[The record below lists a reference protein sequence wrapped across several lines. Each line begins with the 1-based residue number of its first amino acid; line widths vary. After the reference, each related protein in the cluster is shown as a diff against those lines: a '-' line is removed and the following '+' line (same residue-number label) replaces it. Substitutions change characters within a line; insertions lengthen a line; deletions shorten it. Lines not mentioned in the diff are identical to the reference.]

1 VSRALLTDRDGVVEY
16 LERAQL
22 SATLADT
29 LELIAVREVTA
40 GNMNRVFIAEGP
52 LGSLALKQAPPFINV
67 IGESAPMD
75 PSRIGAEARAYRQ
88 LARLAPDTVPAIAH
102 LDLDEFV
109 MVMEDLSELTVL
121 RDGLV
126 DQIAARLAGGTTAEI
141 DCGAVGTVVGR
152 FIGELT
158 RATSEASLGGIAFE
172 KLTRESSNP
181 DLCALTIKYVFG
193 EPYRDV
199 ANNHWVPELDD
210 RVRRLWG
217 DEAVA
222 AAVQTVTEVF
232 AGSAQGLIHGDLHT
246 GSVMLRIP
254 NEGHDLDVKV
264 FDPEFSFV
272 GPIGMDLGLFW
283 ANMRIAAIA
292 AAAAGQSDLAAMRDS
307 AVDTS
312 RAAFRAVWQDDTSSN
327 FLDQVDREAWAF
339 AGAEMI
345 RRVIGVARAAD
356 LEMLPAVQR
365 AAASVAV
372 FDEARSFLLDPSTG
386 TVSRI

>member
-1 VSRALLTDRDGVVEY
+1 MSSGLLTDRDGVVAY
-16 LERAQL
+16 LEFAHL
-22 SATLADT
+22 SATLADEADHIT
-29 LELIAVREVTA
+29 VREVTA

-52 LGSLALKQAPPFINV
+52 LGSLAIKQAPPFINV
-67 IGESAPMD
+67 IGEGAPMD
-75 PSRIGAEARAYRQ
+75 PSRIGAEARAYAQ

-102 LDLDEFV
+102 LDLDEYV

-126 DQIAARLAGGTTAEI
+126 DQVTARLAGEATSEI
-141 DCGAVGTVVGR
+141 DCAAIGSVVGR

-158 RATSEASLGGIAFE
+158 FSTSETSLGRSAFE
-172 KLTRESSNP
+172 ELTRESSNP
-181 DLCALTIKYVFG
+181 DLCALTLQYVLG

-199 ANNHWVPELDD
+199 ANNHWVPALEG
-210 RVRRLWG
+210 RVRQLWN
-217 DEAVA
+217 DSAVA
-222 AAVQTVTEVF
+222 AAVERVSKVFTE
-232 AGSAQGLIHGDLHT
+232 SPQGLLHGDLHT
-246 GSVMLRIP
+246 GSVMVRLP
-254 NEGHDLDVKV
+254 NVGHDLDVKV

-283 ANMRIAAIA
+283 ANMRIAAMA
-292 AAAAGQSDLAAMRDS
+292 ADAAGQTDLAVMRAS

-312 RAAFRAVWQDDTSSN
+312 REAFRAAWQDTASPE
-327 FLDQVDREAWAF
+327 FLDQVEREAWGF

-356 LEMLPAVQR
+356 LELLPADEC

-372 FDEARSFLLDPSTG
+372 FDEGRSLLLDPSTG
-386 TVSRI
+386 PVAHI